1 VAATAGVL
9 ALVAVVLMAFLWT
22 IQRRLIY
29 LPSAAVPPSAAEVID
44 GAKDVRLHT
53 SDGLTL
59 GGWLVPAQT
68 PRSGITVLVT
78 PGNAA
83 DRSARAPLARALA
96 ARGFAVLLFDYRGYG
111 GNAGSPSEQGL
122 ADDARAARAYL
133 VGEAGVAPDRLLYF
147 GESLGAAVA
156 VGLAAE
162 HPPAGLVLRS
172 PFVDLAAVAR
182 VHYPYLP
189 ARFLL
194 RDRYP
199 VAEQLRSVKVPTA
212 VVYGTRDSVIPPVQS
227 IAVAE
232 AAAGPVRVV
241 RIDGADHNDPALT
254 HGPAVVDAIA
264 AVTR

>member
-199 VAEQLRSVKVPTA
+199 VAEQLRGVKVPTA